1 MVMMVR
7 QVYLV
12 FLERWERE
20 DFPDPEVL
28 LDCQVRPEFL
38 ERKDLLGQRET
49 KDPSGHQDQLECQ
62 ETRVLLGKI
71 AF

>member
-1 MVMMVR
+1 MMVR
-7 QVYLV
+7 PVYLV
-12 FLERWERE
+12 FLEKWERE
-20 DFPDPEVL
+20 DFPDLEDL
-28 LDCQVRPEFL
+28 LDYQVRLEFR

-49 KDPSGHQDQLECQ
+49 KDLSGLQDQLECQ